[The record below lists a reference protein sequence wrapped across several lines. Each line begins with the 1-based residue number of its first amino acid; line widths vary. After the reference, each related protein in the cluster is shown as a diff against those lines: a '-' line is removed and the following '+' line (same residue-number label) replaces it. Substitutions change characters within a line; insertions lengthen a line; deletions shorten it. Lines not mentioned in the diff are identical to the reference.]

1 LIYQVCPNKINY
13 STKRKEN
20 NLIIDTVTGIEAYVC
35 KRRIAERNSSSVL
48 IARVSKSERG
58 K

>member
-1 LIYQVCPNKINY
+1 MYQVCPNKRNS
-13 STKRKEN
+13 STKKESN
-20 NLIIDTVTGIEAYVC
+20 NLIIYTVTGIEAYVC